1 MSDIDSRMGIA
12 SMSIHIDPDKDNCR
26 IAEVKIKQYVPTHVS
41 AHDIKQ
47 LAEDHDI
54 DFMKLRR
61 VFRDAF
67 NMHTD
72 KFNLFF
78 EPEENFTLHIYE
90 GEQKECVYYYY
101 SPAEE

>member
-1 MSDIDSRMGIA
+1 MSDTDNRSGIA
-12 SMSIHIDPDKDNCR
+12 SMSIHIDPEKDNCR
-26 IAEVKIKQYVPTHVS
+26 IAEVKIKQYVPTYINPY
-41 AHDIKQ
+41 DMKQ

-54 DFMKLRR
+54 DIMKLRR
-61 VFRDAF
+61 VFRDAY

-78 EPEENFTLHIYE
+78 EPDENFTLHIYE